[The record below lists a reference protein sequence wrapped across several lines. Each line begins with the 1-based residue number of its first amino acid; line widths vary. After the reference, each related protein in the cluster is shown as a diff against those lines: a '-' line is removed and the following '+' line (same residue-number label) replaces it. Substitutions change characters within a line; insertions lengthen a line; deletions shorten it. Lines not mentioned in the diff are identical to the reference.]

1 MSSFSDIVDQLKQNN
16 RSEVDQL
23 KENNTSEVEQLKK
36 NNRSEAGRD
45 GRHTMALNEINTTLG
60 NQTTNLMELAENAK
74 SSSDV
79 PPTELKPKTIE
90 DEETD
95 DKNKSLAEA
104 ITNSKVFKGISGVL
118 GKVGGFLG
126 GLLKGVADKGK
137 GLLGTLFKAAGLG
150 LLIAF
155 LNSDTFKNFFSE
167 ENIKALQASFANFID
182 RTKEVFN
189 SFFGEEGG
197 IAKGFVELGKYVL
210 LEYPLFFAG
219 LAAMLAPGLVFAG
232 LKLLITTAIIK
243 PLAFVGAK
251 LGFAALFAKLGAGL
265 LAIKTTLV
273 STFAVPLL
281 PFIAVAAAVG
291 LVFTSLVKS
300 FEDFKTTLDETGSI
314 WEASKAGIISF
325 FSNLLGLP
333 FDLIKMGISWVIG
346 KVGDIFG
353 IESFQNA
360 SKVLDDFSFVET
372 LKGIFGK
379 VFKFIGEVMDSIV
392 GAIKKVVNAL
402 NPFSEDEKT
411 PEEIAAEEEKQRQL
425 ARAAEVRKRQQEL
438 NRVANKRKRINNQIK
453 AVEKDI
459 ASDGYFE
466 SDANR
471 ASDVERLE
479 QLKQQRTSIQQKE
492 AQLQSVGM
500 SPGAMGG
507 AITIVNSVNKGG
519 DSTTN
524 MTSTSES
531 LVNGAVMGVP
541 DQVALSH

>member
-1 MSSFSDIVDQLKQNN
+1 MSDASFSDIVDQLKQNN

-60 NQTTNLMELAENAK
+60 GQTTNLMELAEIAK
-74 SSSDV
+74 SSGDV

-95 DKNKSLAEA
+95 DKNKSLAQA

-137 GLLGTLFKAAGLG
+137 GLLGTLFKVAGLG

-167 ENIKALQASFANFID
+167 ENIKNFQNSVANFID
-182 RTKEVFN
+182 KTKKVFN
-189 SFFGEEGG
+189 AFFGEDGS
-197 IAKGFVELGKYVL
+197 ISKGLEELGIDGAAILASAILALGVL
-210 LEYPLFFAG
+210 FAPDLVLFG
-219 LAAMLAPGLVFAG
+219 LKTAIKLLVTSLPGLFTG
-232 LKLLITTAIIK
+232 LFTTVIPFITGVLGKIAATISAVI
-243 PLAFVGAK
+243 GA
-251 LGFAALFAKLGAGL
+251 
-265 LAIKTTLV
+265 
-273 STFAVPLL
+273 PLL
-281 PFIAVAAAVG
+281 PIIAIAAAIG
-291 LVFTSLVKS
+291 LVIASIANAFT
-300 FEDFKTTLDETGSI
+300 DFKTTLDETGSI

-360 SKVLDDFSFVET
+360 SKVLDDFSFVDS
-372 LKGIFGK
+372 LKEIFGSVFDYIGSVLDAMGTAIFSGIESAIRSIPTVEIFGK
-379 VFKFIGEVMDSIV
+379 KFGGGALADKLFGAEDRVKPSVEPIV
-392 GAIKKVVNAL
+392 EAVSKEERDKNFNVKPEDTEENSVVRRV
-402 NPFSEDEKT
+402 D
-411 PEEIAAEEEKQRQL
+411 QRML
-425 ARAAEVRKRQQEL
+425 R
-438 NRVANKRKRINNQIK
+438 
-453 AVEKDI
+453 
-459 ASDGYFE
+459 F
-466 SDANR
+466 
-471 ASDVERLE
+471 
-479 QLKQQRTSIQQKE
+479 QQKAKE
-492 AQLQSVGM
+492 RELEPVGM
-500 SPGAMGG
+500 SSGAMGG
-507 AITIVNSVNKGG
+507 GAVTIVNSVNKGG

-531 LVNGAVMGVP
+531 LVNNALTGTP
-541 DQVALSH
+541 DFAFSP

>member
-1 MSSFSDIVDQLKQNN
+1 MADFSEVVDQLKQ
-16 RSEVDQL
+16 
-23 KENNTSEVEQLKK
+23 

-197 IAKGFVELGKYVL
+197 IARGFVELGKYVL
-210 LEYPLFFAG
+210 LEYPLFFAA
-219 LAAMLAPGLVFAG
+219 LITTIAPGLVFAG
-232 LKLLITTAIIK
+232 IKAALKLAIIA
-243 PLAFVGAK
+243 PLKALGAK
-251 LGFAALFAKLGAGL
+251 IAASAIFAKIVAGFAALKATL
-265 LAIKTTLV
+265 ITTF
-273 STFAVPLL
+273 SVPLI
-281 PFIAVAAAVG
+281 PVIAIAAAIG
-291 LVFTSLVKS
+291 LVIASIANAFT
-300 FEDFKTTLDETGSI
+300 DFKTTLDETGSI

-346 KVGDIFG
+346 KIGDIFG

-438 NRVANKRKRINNQIK
+438 NRVANKRTRINNQIK